1 MCYIRPGEAGGAI
14 ANGMAALLWRDCT
27 VNRALL
33 IGAAGAMAI
42 AEGFAKTI
50 PPLIELGVALVII
63 ALITKPK
70 TNS

>member
-1 MCYIRPGEAGGAI
+1 M
-14 ANGMAALLWRDCT
+14 
-27 VNRALL
+27 NRSVL
-33 IGAAGAMAI
+33 IGAAGALAI

-70 TNS
+70 TNA